1 MKIKIA
7 ILGSTGSIGE
17 STLKVIKENKF
28 FFDVVLLTANNNYKK
43 LIKQAK
49 IFNAKN
55 IIINN
60 KSHYEKIKKSL
71 KNSKIKVFT
80 NHTPIKNIISGK
92 IDITMSAIVGLAGLQ
107 PTVDAIKI
115 SKSVCLANKE
125 TIICAWDILK
135 NLKRKYKTKIL
146 PVDSEHFSIME
157 LIRNSHPKEI
167 DEVIITASG
176 GPFLKTNKKKFRF
189 IKPSQAIK
197 HPNWK
202 MGKNISVDSA
212 TMMNKVFEVI
222 EAYKLFDLDK
232 KVYKIKI
239 HPQSFVHSIVR
250 FKNGLIKM
258 ILYKTDMK
266 IPIFNILNINRN
278 MFCRSHEINTK
289 LLNDMNFYEVD
300 KKRFPAIKL
309 VDKCLN
315 SGPSTPIIVNASNEV
330 LVGLFLRKKIGFLDI
345 VRNINKIFKDKDFKK
360 YARRKAKSVKDIEI
374 IDKWARLKTNR
385 MCVI

>member
-202 MGKNISVDSA
+202 MGKKISVDSA

>member
-1 MKIKIA
+1 
-7 ILGSTGSIGE
+7 
-17 STLKVIKENKF
+17 
-28 FFDVVLLTANNNYKK
+28 
-43 LIKQAK
+43 
-49 IFNAKN
+49 
-55 IIINN
+55 
-60 KSHYEKIKKSL
+60 
-71 KNSKIKVFT
+71 
-80 NHTPIKNIISGK
+80 
-92 IDITMSAIVGLAGLQ
+92 
-107 PTVDAIKI
+107 
-115 SKSVCLANKE
+115 
-125 TIICAWDILK
+125 
-135 NLKRKYKTKIL
+135 
-146 PVDSEHFSIME
+146 
-157 LIRNSHPKEI
+157 
-167 DEVIITASG
+167 
-176 GPFLKTNKKKFRF
+176 
-189 IKPSQAIK
+189 
-197 HPNWK
+197 
-202 MGKNISVDSA
+202 MGKKISVDSA